1 MPTPSI
7 SADNPAS
14 ADASP
19 ADRIASILRGLLPAG
34 AELAIS
40 WRDWALGNDSGATPA
55 ASGALKRRAEHALA
69 EAQVEHDGPAQRTY
83 AWDNADGTARVAL
96 ALALPHPLAPPE
108 EDAWLALARTLLV
121 TSLDAARAQ
130 ARIVSLEKS
139 KRLQQALYEIAD
151 LAGADLEMPEML
163 RRIHAVV
170 NSLMY
175 AENCYIVLYDDQRRS
190 VRFLYLPTSAIPMSP
205 NPSANSAKRKWPTA

>member
-14 ADASP
+14 EDASP
-19 ADRIASILRGLLPAG
+19 AERIAQVLCGLLPAG
-34 AELAIS
+34 AELAVC
-40 WRDWALGNDSGATPA
+40 WRDWALGNGSGATQG
-55 ASGALKRRAEHALA
+55 ASVALRRRAEHALA
-69 EAQVEHDGPAQRTY
+69 ETVVEHDGPDSRAY
-83 AWDNADGTARVAL
+83 AWDNADGNARVAL
-96 ALALPHPLAPPE
+96 ALALPGPLAEAE
-108 EDAWLALARTLLV
+108 EASWVLLARTLLV
-121 TSLDAARAQ
+121 TSLDASRAQ
-130 ARIVSLEKS
+130 ARVVSLEKS

-175 AENCYIVLYDDQRRS
+175 AEN
-190 VRFLYLPTSAIPMSP
+190 
-205 NPSANSAKRKWPTA
+205 